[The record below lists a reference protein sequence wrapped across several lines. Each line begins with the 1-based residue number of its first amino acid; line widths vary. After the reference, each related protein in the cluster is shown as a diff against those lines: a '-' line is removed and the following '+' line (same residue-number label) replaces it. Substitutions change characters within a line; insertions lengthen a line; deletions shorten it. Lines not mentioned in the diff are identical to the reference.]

1 MWPGFATSFDV
12 RGGIVAKVLL
22 LEGPLAAKLV
32 LFRRPREHILLLTL
46 LNVLGGDRASA
57 QTTVIWE
64 YSLGSL
70 PRLEVVGRW
79 IFQLD
84 IA

>member
-46 LNVLGGDRASA
+46 LNVLGSDRAPA

-70 PRLEVVGRW
+70 PRLEVVGR
-79 IFQLD
+79 
-84 IA
+84 